1 MKRTL
6 LVVVLLATSTLAYE
20 RLRGPTE
27 VPASSS
33 TLSSYTSDAFTDLF
47 FKRF

>member
-1 MKRTL
+1 MT
-6 LVVVLLATSTLAYE
+6 VTYPDGSTVDYSSSNTYYLYAA
-20 RLRGPTE
+20 E
-27 VPASSS
+27 VSASSS